1 MKSIK
6 DVKRKFLPT
15 MPTQISVVGSESEGS
30 GRIEYPCFV
39 LMLSSNQELCPRIAF
54 VPHGRSQKV
63 YNDLLAGGDL
73 PAMQEALDEGKMRLD
88 VDDCGQELVARAGP
102 KRSLHQAL
110 EDVDRGVQQDD
121 HTWELAL
128 LEALFGGVA
137 EATGSG
143 DEGAPQGDTHGA
155 SGSGG
160 SASGPAGGDEG
171 AGTHGASGSA
181 GNEPGAPSGP
191 PLPPPPPAAPV
202 DDPDPPLPPPPAPD
216 SEGEGE
222 AEPPRAYRGDRRRHL
237 RWDVDVRG
245 DGKCHLRYD
254 TKLKILSAHCCSEAH
269 GDKCRMNRTCNASA
283 SISREA
289 QGRPLGALLAWMA
302 TECESKSP
310 SQPVHSL
317 ASQSPYYLAEPG
329 LRPEVRA
336 RWRQWLHDQYPEVA
350 REVSELERRRRDGE
364 PEEPEGFP

>member
-1 MKSIK
+1 MS
-6 DVKRKFLPT
+6 
-15 MPTQISVVGSESEGS
+15 
-30 GRIEYPCFV
+30 
-39 LMLSSNQELCPRIAF
+39 
-54 VPHGRSQKV
+54 
-63 YNDLLAGGDL
+63 
-73 PAMQEALDEGKMRLD
+73 
-88 VDDCGQELVARAGP
+88 RAGP

-110 EDVDRGVQQDD
+110 EDVDEGVQQDD

-128 LEALFGGVA
+128 LEALFGEVA

-143 DEGAPQGDTHGA
+143 DEGAHGA

-171 AGTHGASGSA
+171 AGTHEDDELFSPLGPPMDLEVGETVDEAD
-181 GNEPGAPSGP
+181 EPPPPAAPSGP
-191 PLPPPPPAAPV
+191 PLPPLPPPLPPAV
-202 DDPDPPLPPPPAPD
+202 LLLPPLPPPPPPPSAPD
-216 SEGEGE
+216 GEGEGD
-222 AEPPRAYRGDRRRHL
+222 AEPQPRRDRRRHL

-269 GDKCRMNRTCNASA
+269 GDRCRMNRTCNASA
-283 SISREA
+283 SISREG

-302 TECESKSP
+302 TECESQSP
-310 SQPVHSL
+310 SQREHSL
-317 ASQSPYYLAEPG
+317 ASQSPYYHAEPG

-336 RWRQWLHDQYPEVA
+336 RWRQWLYDQYPEVA
-350 REVSELERRRRDGE
+350 LEVSELERPRRDGE